1 MNICGSSS
9 GFAGPWLIRRTG
21 KSFAVEWVGF
31 ARANSISPGYINTE
45 ITNFVPASTKSTWRD
60 KIPMG

>member
-1 MNICGSSS
+1 MCS
-9 GFAGPWLIRRTG
+9 LG

-31 ARANSISPGYINTE
+31 ARANSVSPGYIKTE
-45 ITNFVPASTKSTWRD
+45 ISNFNSAERKGHWHD